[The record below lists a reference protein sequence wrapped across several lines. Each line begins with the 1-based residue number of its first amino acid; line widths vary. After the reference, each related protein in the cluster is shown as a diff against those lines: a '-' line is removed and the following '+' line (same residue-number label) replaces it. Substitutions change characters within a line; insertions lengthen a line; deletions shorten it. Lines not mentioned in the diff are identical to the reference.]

1 MLFNTKEFR
10 KLVGLQFFAADGGG
24 AGGNGGAAGDPGAG
38 TPPPQGDPGT
48 NPQGQ
53 QQQAQQQQT
62 PPPAGKTFTQEEVSV
77 LAAKEKKQG
86 RAAVLRELGI
96 DPEDK
101 NAIKRYSQ
109 LIKDNQTKEEQLSN
123 ELNAANTAKD
133 EAEARASAAEMK
145 LAAIQKGVNPKF
157 VDDVIIL
164 AQSKVTD
171 DKPIDKVLDEMKTTY
186 PTFFGEDGGS
196 GSSTG
201 NPTNPARKPNGKTSI
216 AERLSKNKPQQT
228 KSAFFTQT

>member
-1 MLFNTKEFR
+1 MFFNTREFR
-10 KLVGLQFFAADGGG
+10 KLVGLQFFAADDGGT
-24 AGGNGGAAGDPGAG
+24 GGAAGSQSDPGAG
-38 TPPPQGDPGT
+38 TPSQGDPGT

-62 PPPAGKTFTQEEVSV
+62 PPPAGKTFTQDEVNA
-77 LAAKEKKQG
+77 LATKEKKQG

-109 LIKDNQTKEEQLSN
+109 LIKENQTKEEQLTN
-123 ELNAANTAKD
+123 DLNAANTAKD

-186 PTFFGEDGGS
+186 PAFFGEDGS

>member
-1 MLFNTKEFR
+1 MLFNTREFC
-10 KLVGLQFFAADGGG
+10 KLVGLQFFATDDGG
-24 AGGNGGAAGDPGAG
+24 AGGAANGQSDPGAG
-38 TPPPQGDPGT
+38 TPPQGDPGT

-53 QQQAQQQQT
+53 QQQAQQQPT
-62 PPPAGKTFTQEEVSV
+62 PSPAGKTFTQEEVNA

-86 RAAVLRELGI
+86 RAAILRELGI

-109 LIKDNQTKEEQLSN
+109 LIKENQTKEEQLTN
-123 ELNAANTAKD
+123 DLNAANTAKD

-186 PTFFGEDGGS
+186 PAFFGEDGGS
-196 GSSTG
+196 GSGTG
-201 NPTNPARKPNGKTSI
+201 NPANPARKPAGKTSI

>member
-1 MLFNTKEFR
+1 MFFNTKEFR

-24 AGGNGGAAGDPGAG
+24 VGGAANGQGEPGAG
-38 TPPPQGDPGT
+38 TPPQGDPGT

-53 QQQAQQQQT
+53 QQQAQQQQA

-157 VDDVIIL
+157 VDDVIVL

-171 DKPIDKVLDEMKTTY
+171 DKPIDKVLDDMKTTY
-186 PTFFGEDGGS
+186 PAFFGEDGGS

>member
-10 KLVGLQFFAADGGG
+10 KLVGLQFFATDDGG
-24 AGGNGGAAGDPGAG
+24 AGGAAAGGQGDPGAG

-53 QQQAQQQQT
+53 QQQT
-62 PPPAGKTFTQEEVSV
+62 PPPAGKTFTQEEVNA

-86 RAAVLRELGI
+86 RAAILRELGI

-157 VDDVIIL
+157 VDDVIVL

-171 DKPIDKVLDEMKTTY
+171 DKPIDKILDEMKTTY

>member
-1 MLFNTKEFR
+1 MLFNTREFR
-10 KLVGLQFFAADGGG
+10 KLVGLQFFAADDGGT
-24 AGGNGGAAGDPGAG
+24 GGAAGSQSDPGAG

-62 PPPAGKTFTQEEVSV
+62 PPPAGKTFTQDEVNA

-96 DPEDK
+96 NPEDK

-109 LIKDNQTKEEQLSN
+109 LIKENQTKEEQLTN
-123 ELNAANTAKD
+123 DLNAANTAKD

-186 PTFFGEDGGS
+186 PAFFGEDGS

-201 NPTNPARKPNGKTSI
+201 NPTNPARKQAGKTSI
-216 AERLSKNKPQQT
+216 AERLSNNKPQQT

>member
-1 MLFNTKEFR
+1 MLFNTREFC
-10 KLVGLQFFAADGGG
+10 KLVGLQFFAADDGG
-24 AGGNGGAAGDPGAG
+24 AGGAANGQGDPGAG
-38 TPPPQGDPGT
+38 TPPQGDPGT

-53 QQQAQQQQT
+53 QQAQPQQQT
-62 PPPAGKTFTQEEVSV
+62 PPPAGKTFTQDEVNV

-109 LIKDNQTKEEQLSN
+109 LIKQNQTKEEQLTN
-123 ELNAANTAKD
+123 DLNAANTAKD

-171 DKPIDKVLDEMKTTY
+171 DKPIDKVLDEMKTSY
-186 PTFFGEDGGS
+186 PAFFGEDGGS

-216 AERLSKNKPQQT
+216 AERLSKNKSQQT

>member
-1 MLFNTKEFR
+1 MFFNTREFR
-10 KLVGLQFFAADGGG
+10 KLVGLQFFAADD
-24 AGGNGGAAGDPGAG
+24 GGAAGSQGDPGAG

-48 NPQGQ
+48 DPQGQ
-53 QQQAQQQQT
+53 QQAQQQQQT
-62 PPPAGKTFTQEEVSV
+62 PPPAGKTFTQDEVNA
-77 LAAKEKKQG
+77 LAAEEKKQG

-109 LIKDNQTKEEQLSN
+109 LIKENQTKEEQLSN

-157 VDDVIIL
+157 VDDVLVL

-186 PTFFGEDGGS
+186 PAFFGEDGS